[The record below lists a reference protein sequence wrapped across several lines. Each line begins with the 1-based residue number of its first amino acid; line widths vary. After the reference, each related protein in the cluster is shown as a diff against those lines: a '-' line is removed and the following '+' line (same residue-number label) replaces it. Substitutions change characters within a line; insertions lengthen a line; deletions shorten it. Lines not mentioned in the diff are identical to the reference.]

1 MKQLGMFDEYYIT
14 FNIGSSHFCTP
25 VGEGFA
31 IYANAERE
39 AHRLVKKG
47 YENVKISV
55 RSWC

>member
-14 FNIGSSHFCTP
+14 FNIGSSRFSTP
-25 VGEGFA
+25 VGKGFS
-31 IYANAERE
+31 IYSNAERE

-47 YENVKISV
+47 YENVKILI